1 MEVQEI
7 GVIGTGD
14 MGKLHATEF
23 AKLGYRVNVCDL
35 PEKRGELE
43 ANLGDV
49 KGIKI
54 LDDGVAVSRRSDLT
68 FYLVEMEN
76 TGEALAKYGHSTKKG
91 YVVSLGTSVMTPFVE
106 AAEKYLPKD
115 AHVINWHWLFGH
127 SVIPQGKSSALVNY
141 RSSPEAFQ
149 ASMGAFG
156 KVGIKIEEIL
166 HQDGLLAYQVH
177 DKIMADTQAV
187 THMGF
192 ESMGTAW
199 KNAGF
204 YPWENPQYAGGIDNI
219 KALMTLRVLGGKSHV
234 YGGLAILNPFA
245 QEQISQYARSVS
257 ELYAMMVQGDK
268 DGFRKRIAEAAEFVF
283 GNGGKTGLLLDDRI
297 MGEYSLGAIPEEDRK
312 DNTHLSQL
320 AAPDAWRNLRIIP
333 YKNFICKTPPFML
346 RVGIVEYLFRNPEL
360 LEKSIDTALNNKEM
374 IEGDLPFVNAVK
386 EWASIIGRGDMASY
400 KREFENTKSF
410 FPPEKLK
417 AAKKKSDELIERLAA

>member
-1 MEVQEI
+1 
-7 GVIGTGD
+7 
-14 MGKLHATEF
+14 
-23 AKLGYRVNVCDL
+23 
-35 PEKRGELE
+35 
-43 ANLGDV
+43 
-49 KGIKI
+49 
-54 LDDGVAVSRRSDLT
+54 
-68 FYLVEMEN
+68 
-76 TGEALAKYGHSTKKG
+76 
-91 YVVSLGTSVMTPFVE
+91 
-106 AAEKYLPKD
+106 
-115 AHVINWHWLFGH
+115 
-127 SVIPQGKSSALVNY
+127 LVNY

-386 EWASIIGRGDMASY
+386 EWASIIGRGDMASFKSCEKE
-400 KREFENTKSF
+400 KRRIN
-410 FPPEKLK
+410 
-417 AAKKKSDELIERLAA
+417 